1 MNASRVES
9 DQAET
14 TLGTVQREAER
25 KNQAYIERQGQLDVM
40 RRANE
45 EIAMK
50 RALVA
55 DLRAKYPECKLDP
68 EYVVKCSADEVKR
81 LVQLLMFDERLS
93 QAAMRIQAYFRMH
106 R

>member
-1 MNASRVES
+1 
-9 DQAET
+9 
-14 TLGTVQREAER
+14 
-25 KNQAYIERQGQLDVM
+25 M

-45 EIAMK
+45 EIARK

-93 QAAMRIQAYFRMH
+93 QAATRIQAYFRMH